1 MTVIAPFDPWK
12 GPLCSCPPKYSFSAY
27 TGCPHACLYCYI
39 SSYIPRP
46 FECRAKK
53 SPVERLLK
61 ELRKVDPKLHIS
73 IANSSDP
80 YPPVEAYLKLT
91 RRALRELL
99 SRGYKVQLITK
110 SDLVVRDLDLIRNG
124 NCSVSI
130 TVTTLDERLASKL
143 EPFAPSPKR
152 RLKALKTLARS
163 GVPCSARLD
172 PIIPGIN
179 DEGIEELVE
188 SLAKA
193 GVSHIVSST
202 YKAKADSF
210 ERVMKAYPKLRGRLY
225 ELYWVEGTRVG
236 RSRLLPRKLRYG
248 LLKSV
253 KELVEENGMTFAT
266 CREGFPNLQSGET
279 CDGSHLIPNRRIQP
293 KLNLF

>member
-12 GPLCSCPPKYSFSAY
+12 GPLCTCPPKYSFSAY
-27 TGCPHACLYCYI
+27 TGCTHACLYCYI

-46 FECRAKK
+46 FECRAKRRLI
-53 SPVERLLK
+53 ERLLR
-61 ELRKVDPKLHIS
+61 ELRKVNPDLHIS

-80 YPPVEAYLKLT
+80 YPPVEAKLELT

-110 SDLVVRDLDLIRNG
+110 SDLVVRDLDLIRSG

-130 TVTTLDERLASKL
+130 TVTTLDEKLANKL
-143 EPFAPSPKR
+143 EPLAPSPKR
-152 RLKALKTLARS
+152 RIKALETLVRG

-179 DEGIEELVE
+179 DEGVEKLVK
-188 SLAKA
+188 SIAKA
-193 GVSHIVSST
+193 GVSHVVSST
-202 YKAKADSF
+202 YKAKVDSF
-210 ERVMKAYPKLRGRLY
+210 ERVVKAYPKLRERLY
-225 ELYWVEGTRVG
+225 ELYWSKGVRIG
-236 RSRLLPRKLRYG
+236 RSRLLPRKVRYN
-248 LLKSV
+248 LLKYV

-266 CREGFPNLQSGET
+266 CREGLPSLQSGET
-279 CDGSHLIPNRRIQP
+279 CDGSHLIPNRRAQP
-293 KLNLF
+293 RLTLF